1 VTISL
6 RGQERKQERFQVH
19 VGADGKSLKAP
30 LDPPAE
36 AQDSSRRR
44 GRLWERVIE
53 NKKEEFKEY
62 AEQMK
67 ALAERYVPPDKYA
80 IQDAY
85 SKGNI
90 SIEPNA
96 GTPDRV
102 KLTIKNYVKPND
114 FYDHGHRQR

>member
-1 VTISL
+1 L
-6 RGQERKQERFQVH
+6 
-19 VGADGKSLKAP
+19 GADGKPLKAP

-44 GRLWERVIE
+44 GRLRERVIE
-53 NKKEEFKEY
+53 KKKEEFKEY

-67 ALAERYVPPDKYA
+67 ALAERYVPPDKNA

-102 KLTIKNYVKPND
+102 KLNIKNYVKPND
-114 FYDHGHRQR
+114 PRCET

>member
-19 VGADGKSLKAP
+19 LGADGKPLKAP

-44 GRLWERVIE
+44 GRLRERVIE
-53 NKKEEFKEY
+53 KKKEEFKEY

-67 ALAERYVPPDKYA
+67 ALAERYVPPDKNA

-114 FYDHGHRQR
+114 PRCET